1 MFFRI
6 YRPFLDGVFRFFIT
20 FAAREEID
28 YS

>member
-6 YRPFLDGVFRFFIT
+6 YRPFLDGVFSFFIT
-20 FAAREEID
+20 FAARKEID

>member
-6 YRPFLDGVFRFFIT
+6 YRPFLDGMFRFFIT
-20 FAAREEID
+20 FAARKEID

>member
-1 MFFRI
+1 MFVRI

-20 FAAREEID
+20 FAARKEID